1 MIDLIR
7 EWLELLVKQNWLRH
21 INREADKYNRLN
33 QKANTQAYVVQKLV
47 ERYNEL
53 YPSDKIAVPKGVRQ

>member
-33 QKANTQAYVVQKLV
+33 
-47 ERYNEL
+47 
-53 YPSDKIAVPKGVRQ
+53 

>member
-7 EWLELLVKQNWLRH
+7 VWLELLVKQNWLRH

-53 YPSDKIAVPKGVRQ
+53 YPSDKIAVRKGVRQ

>member
-47 ERYNEL
+47 ERDNEL
-53 YPSDKIAVPKGVRQ
+53 YPSDKIAVRKGVRQ

>member
-33 QKANTQAYVVQKLV
+33 QKAN
-47 ERYNEL
+47 
-53 YPSDKIAVPKGVRQ
+53 IAAEEE

>member
-21 INREADKYNRLN
+21 INRAADKYNRLN
-33 QKANTQAYVVQKLV
+33 QKANTQAYVVHKLV

-53 YPSDKIAVPKGVRQ
+53 YPGDKIAVRKGVRQ

>member
-53 YPSDKIAVPKGVRQ
+53 YPSDKIAVRKGVRQ